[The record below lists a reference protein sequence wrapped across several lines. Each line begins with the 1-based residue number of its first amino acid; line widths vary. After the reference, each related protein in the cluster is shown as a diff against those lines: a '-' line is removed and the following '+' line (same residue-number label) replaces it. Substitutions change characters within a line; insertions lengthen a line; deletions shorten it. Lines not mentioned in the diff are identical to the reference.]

1 MPEYKT
7 NTLPLSA
14 YNNLSEKR
22 ESLYIHSLYEKR
34 NLETQDMRHVPLG
47 FVFLAKWLVLYN
59 VAQENLGQGST
70 KARVGDFRSWKQQ
83 DKLKDDSNN
92 AQSKL

>member
-1 MPEYKT
+1 MVV
-7 NTLPLSA
+7 
-14 YNNLSEKR
+14 
-22 ESLYIHSLYEKR
+22 IYEKR

-70 KARVGDFRSWKQQ
+70 KARVGDFGSGKQQ